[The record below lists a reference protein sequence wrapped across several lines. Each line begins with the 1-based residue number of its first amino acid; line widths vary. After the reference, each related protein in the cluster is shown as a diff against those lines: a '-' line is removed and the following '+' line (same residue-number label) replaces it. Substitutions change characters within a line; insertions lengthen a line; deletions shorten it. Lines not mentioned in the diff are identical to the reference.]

1 MLKDTKL
8 IVFKGILHQDS
19 ALSTGGLIAK
29 ASAQG
34 YAPAMTDHPFMRDGL
49 NRLVLRGSGL
59 AGALIATA
67 RQLGYTTKKL
77 EDLGILDTPTNHD
90 DEHKKQRLA
99 SRQHFSG
106 SRWRVL
112 NAHLPKTVSNET
124 MLRQGVAIQH
134 DTSTAA
140 QGALYDSETLAQGTR
155 WAFTVECVMLGNQDH
170 AKESL
175 ELLKAVLE
183 RWEKGQAKF
192 GASVA
197 RGLGWLTLTDCKA
210 YNITKT
216 IPYPNRLAIG
226 GKEPKAFEIQF
237 KKALIDWQD
246 YSLKPIDKKPNI
258 IRISGKIIVGE
269 ISDDTWGLD
278 TFASGSHIQSF
289 HHNDATWQNHFSKAK
304 GEHGNEVPAKTDSDH
319 RLPMTKN
326 ANGQLVPFIPGGSIR
341 GVLRHAFSRWYRLQG
356 KTINDPSKKYDAMK
370 ENKETRDKV
379 ELLFG
384 DHPHRHANKAQSS
397 ALLVR
402 DAYLAKDSDWKAV
415 VLEHHAED
423 EFTASTF
430 ESAKFDRQVLLKGT
444 FEFCMEIELND
455 HNQGVADEFCTF
467 VKGITE
473 ARQLHLGGG
482 VWRGY
487 GSPKWE
493 ITIEK
498 EQDHV

>member
-1 MLKDTKL
+1 MLTDTKL
-8 IVFKGILHQDS
+8 IVFKGTLRQDS

-34 YAPAMTDHPFMRDGL
+34 YAPAITDHPFMRDGK

-67 RQLGYTTKKL
+67 RQFGYSTKDL
-77 EDLGILDTPTNHD
+77 ENLGILDTPTNHGD
-90 DEHKKQRLA
+90 AHKDKRLA
-99 SRQHFSG
+99 QRQHFSG
-106 SRWRVL
+106 SRWQVL
-112 NAHLPKTVSNET
+112 NAHLVTETHET

-140 QGALYDSETLAQGTR
+140 QGKLYDSETLAQGTR

-170 AKESL
+170 AKKSL

-192 GASVA
+192 GASLA

-210 YNITKT
+210 YHIDKT
-216 IPYPNRLAIG
+216 ITYPNRLTIG
-226 GKEPKAFEIQF
+226 SKKPEAFETQF
-237 KKALIDWQD
+237 SKNIIKNWQD
-246 YSLKPIDKKPNI
+246 YSLNPIDKKPNL

-269 ISDDTWGLD
+269 MKDDDWGLD
-278 TFASGSHIQSF
+278 AFASGSHIQSF

-304 GEHGNEVPAKTDSDH
+304 DEHGNEVPAKTDSDH

-326 ANGQLVPFIPGGSIR
+326 TDGKRVPFIPGGSIR

-356 KTINDPSKKYDAMK
+356 ETINDPTK
-370 ENKETRDKV
+370 ENITSTRDKV
-379 ELLFG
+379 EVLFG
-384 DHPHRHANKAQSS
+384 DHSRREYNKTIKEKAQSS

-402 DAYLAKDSDWKAV
+402 DAYLVSDDWKAV

-444 FEFCMEIELND
+444 FAFCMEIELND
-455 HNQGVADEFCTF
+455 YNQDIADAFCTF

-493 ITIEK
+493 LTVEK

>member
-1 MLKDTKL
+1 MNNMLKDTKL
-8 IVFKGILHQDS
+8 IVFKATLHQDS

-34 YAPAMTDHPFMRDGL
+34 YAPAMTDHPFMRDGK

-67 RQLGYTTKKL
+67 RQLGYTTKAL
-77 EDLGILDTPTNHD
+77 ENLGILDTPTNHG
-90 DEHKKQRLA
+90 DEHKQKRLA
-99 SRQHFSG
+99 QRQHFSG
-106 SRWRVL
+106 SRWQVL
-112 NAHLPKTVSNET
+112 NAHLVTDTHET

-140 QGALYDSETLAQGTR
+140 QGALYDSETLPAGTQ
-155 WAFTVECVMLGNQDH
+155 WSFTVECVMLGNSDH

-175 ELLKAVLE
+175 ALLKAVLE
-183 RWEKGQAKF
+183 RWENGQAKF

-197 RGLGWLTLTDCKA
+197 RGLGWLTLTDCQA
-210 YNITKT
+210 YGIKKT
-216 IPYPNRLAIG
+216 APYPNRLTIG
-226 GKEPKAFEIQF
+226 GKEPEAFEIQF
-237 KKALIDWQD
+237 KKALINWQG
-246 YSLKPIDKKPNI
+246 YSLNPIDKKPNT

-269 ISDDTWGLD
+269 LSDDTWGLD

-289 HHNDATWQNHFSKAK
+289 HQSNDTWQNYFSKA
-304 GEHGNEVPAKTDSDH
+304 ENEGQAKTDSDH
-319 RLPMTKN
+319 RLPMTKTCD
-326 ANGQLVPFIPGGSIR
+326 GKLVPFIPGGSIR
-341 GVLRHAFSRWYRLQG
+341 GVLRHAFSRWYQLQG
-356 KTINDPSKKYDAMK
+356 ESIYDPSKKYDAIK
-370 ENKETRDKV
+370 ENKEARDPV

-384 DHPHRHANKAQSS
+384 DHPHRHAQKGQSS

-402 DAYLAKDSDWKAV
+402 DAYLEKNSNWKAV

-444 FEFCMEIELND
+444 FEFCMEIELNSY
-455 HNQGVADEFCTF
+455 NQGIADEFCTF

-493 ITIEK
+493 ITVEK
-498 EQDHV
+498 EQNHV

>member
-1 MLKDTKL
+1 MLQDTKL

-34 YAPAMTDHPFMRDGL
+34 YAPAMTDHPFMRDGK

-67 RQLGYTTKKL
+67 RQLGYSTKQL
-77 EDLGILDTPTNHD
+77 ETLGILDTPTNHG
-90 DEHKKQRLA
+90 DEHKQKRLA
-99 SRQHFSG
+99 QRQNFSG
-106 SRWRVL
+106 SRWQVL
-112 NAHLPKTVSNET
+112 NAHLEKATDET
-124 MLRQGVAIQH
+124 QLRQGVAIQH

-140 QGALYDSETLAQGTR
+140 QGALYDSETLPAGTK
-155 WAFTVECVMLGNQDH
+155 WAFTLECVMLGNHEH

-175 ELLKAVLE
+175 ALLKAVLE

-197 RGLGWLTLTDCKA
+197 RGLGWLTLTNCQTYDIK
-210 YNITKT
+210 KSV
-216 IPYPNRLAIG
+216 PYPNRLTIDS
-226 GKEPKAFEIQF
+226 KKPEPFEAQF
-237 KKALIDWQD
+237 KDALIHDWQA
-246 YSLKPIDKKPNI
+246 YQLNPIDKKPNI
-258 IRISGKIIVGE
+258 IRIVGKIIVGE
-269 ISDDTWGLD
+269 LSDDAWGLD

-289 HHNDATWQNHFSKAK
+289 HQDDARWQRHFNQA
-304 GEHGNEVPAKTDSDH
+304 ENEQQAKTESDH
-319 RLPMTKN
+319 RLPMTKTCD
-326 ANGQLVPFIPGGSIR
+326 GKLVPFIPGGSIR
-341 GVLRHAFSRWYRLQG
+341 GVLRHAFSRWYQLQG
-356 KTINDPSKKYDAMK
+356 ESIYDPSKKYDAIK
-370 ENKETRDKV
+370 ENKEARDPV

-384 DHPHRHANKAQSS
+384 DHPHRHAQKAQSS

-402 DAYLAKDSDWKAV
+402 DAYLVNHDDWKAV

-444 FEFCMEIELND
+444 FSFCMEIETN
-455 HNQGVADEFCTF
+455 NENKEIAQSFCEFTQN
-467 VKGITE
+467 ITQ

-493 ITIEK
+493 ITVEK
-498 EQDHV
+498 EQNHV

>member
-1 MLKDTKL
+1 MSDNNLLKDTKL
-8 IVFKGILHQDS
+8 IVFKGTLRQDS

-29 ASAQG
+29 TSAQG
-34 YAPAMTDHPFMRDGL
+34 YAPAMTDHPFMRDGK

-67 RQLGYTTKKL
+67 RQLGYSTKQL
-77 EDLGILDTPTNHD
+77 EKLGILDTPTNHG
-90 DEHKKQRLA
+90 DEHQKQRLA
-99 SRQHFSG
+99 QRQHFSG
-106 SRWRVL
+106 SRWQVL
-112 NAHLPKTVSNET
+112 NAHLATETHET

-140 QGALYDSETLAQGTR
+140 QGALYDSETLPAGTQ
-155 WAFTVECVMLGNQDH
+155 WNFTVECVMLGNPDH

-183 RWEKGQAKF
+183 HWEKGQAKF

-197 RGLGWLTLTDCKA
+197 RGLGWLTLIYCNA

-216 IPYPNRLAIG
+216 TPYPNRLTIG
-226 GKEPKAFEIQF
+226 SKKAEAFETQF
-237 KKALIDWQD
+237 SKNLIKNWQD
-246 YSLKPIDKKPNI
+246 YSLKPIDKKPNS

-269 ISDDTWGLD
+269 INDDAWGLD

-289 HHNDATWQNHFSKAK
+289 HHNDATWQNHFSKA
-304 GEHGNEVPAKTDSDH
+304 ENEPQAKTDSDH

-326 ANGQLVPFIPGGSIR
+326 AKGQRVPFIPGGSIR
-341 GVLRHAFSRWYRLQG
+341 GVLRHAFSRWYQLQG
-356 KTINDPSKKYDAMK
+356 ESIYDPTKQYDAMK
-370 ENKETRDKV
+370 ENTEARDKV

-402 DAYLAKDSDWKAV
+402 DAYLVGNDWKAV

-444 FEFCMEIELND
+444 FAFCMEIEINND
-455 HNQGVADEFCTF
+455 NKAIADAFCAF
-467 VKGITE
+467 AQNITK
-473 ARQLHLGGG
+473 ARQLQLGGG

-493 ITIEK
+493 ITVEK
-498 EQDHV
+498 EQDYV